1 MKTSQLSL
9 VSVALAALLAGCS
22 TSPPVPIKPDDM
34 PKAFTAPQV
43 PATTEQI
50 SADWWK
56 SFSSDELNGF
66 VDVAAKDNL
75 DLAVAV
81 ARVQQAQ
88 AQTGEAWAALFPAV
102 DLSGSAKRQGS
113 KTPTAGGGLA
123 GTYNT
128 FGLGANAS
136 YELDFWG
143 EAQDNIR
150 AARENARSAI
160 YDRELVA
167 LTTTADVA
175 NTYLAV
181 LALRQ
186 RVTIAEQNIDAA
198 KRIMA
203 ITQAKYQNGTLSNL
217 ELSQQQAQID
227 SEEAT
232 IPALQEQEREQRY
245 ALAILLGRAPEGFDV
260 QAKSLEGI
268 AIPPVEPGMPATLLA
283 RRPDIAEA
291 EATLRS
297 AHANVDAARAAFLP
311 AIGLTGSGG
320 YASPQLASLI
330 NPSNLAWSV
339 GASLLQTIFD
349 GGKLSSQNDYA
360 KAVEAEQV
368 ATYRKTVLSAL
379 SDVETELGSVSSLVD
394 QEKLTTDEV
403 KNDAEAFRVSELQ
416 YRQGVADPLAV
427 LQAEQALFT
436 SEDMLVQVKLAR
448 LQAGIGL
455 YRALGGG
462 WTVDANKNEPTR
474 NDFMP
479 FPLPSD
485 LLSLN

>member
-1 MKTSQLSL
+1 MKSTSISVLSL
-9 VSVALAALLAGCS
+9 ALAGVLAGCS
-22 TSPPVPIKPDDM
+22 TTAPEPMKPGDM

-43 PATTEQI
+43 PAMTQQI

-56 SFSSDELNGF
+56 SFSSSELDGF
-66 VDVAAKDNL
+66 VADAAENNL
-75 DLAVAV
+75 DLAAAV

-88 AQTGEAWAALFPAV
+88 AQTGEAWANLFPAV
-102 DLSGSAKRQGS
+102 DLSASAKRE
-113 KTPTAGGGLA
+113 GGKGYA
-123 GTYNT
+123 ANS

-136 YELDFWG
+136 YEVDFWG
-143 EAQDNIR
+143 ETQDNIR
-150 AARENARSAI
+150 AARENARAAI
-160 YDRELVA
+160 YDRDLVA

-181 LALRQ
+181 VALRQ
-186 RVTIAEQNIDAA
+186 RVAIAEDNIKAA
-198 KRIMA
+198 KDVLA
-203 ITQAKYQNGTLSNL
+203 ITEAKYQNGTLSNL
-217 ELSQQQAQID
+217 ELSQQKAQLA
-227 SEEAT
+227 SEESA

-245 ALAILLGRAPEGFDV
+245 ALAILLGRVPEGFDV
-260 QAKSLEGI
+260 KATSLDGVV
-268 AIPPVEPGMPATLLA
+268 IPPVEPGMPASLLQ

-291 EATLRS
+291 EAQLRA

-311 AIGLTGSGG
+311 AIGLTGTGG
-320 YASPQLASLI
+320 YSSTALSSLV

-360 KAVEAEQV
+360 KAQEAELV
-368 ATYRKTVLSAL
+368 ANYKKAVLSAL
-379 SDVETELGSVSSLVD
+379 SDVESQLGSVSSLAN
-394 QEKLTTDEV
+394 QEQLVTEEV
-403 KNDAEAFRVSELQ
+403 KNDAEAFRISELQ

-436 SEDMLVQVKLAR
+436 SEDSLVQIKLAR

-462 WTVDANKNEPTR
+462 WSVDQDKDVPTR

-479 FPLPSD
+479 LPLPSD
-485 LLSLN
+485 VLTQAKDVVSMK